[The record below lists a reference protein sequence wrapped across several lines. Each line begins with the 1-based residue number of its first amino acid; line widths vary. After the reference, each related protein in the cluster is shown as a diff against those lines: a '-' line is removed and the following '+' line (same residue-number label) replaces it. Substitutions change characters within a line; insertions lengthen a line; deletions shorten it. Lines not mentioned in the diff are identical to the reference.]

1 MKYRQ
6 YIFSVFLSLF
16 VFETSVSQDID
27 SLKLVLKASK
37 NNKTKVELYNKIS
50 SALCNNNPQEA
61 LLYADSALQLSQMIK
76 DKKNSDWAWFNK
88 GKIYQLMGDFKNCKN
103 CFQNTLN
110 FAKSE
115 KDDKKLAQSYGQLGI
130 CYRNAEKYKTA
141 LTYFQKALNYAE
153 KSEDNNLVAGCCNN
167 MANVLSDLK
176 QYENAAEYLQRIIDM
191 KELIPDSDNL
201 SAAYTNYAEIKSVE
215 GNFEEAKIML
225 QKAIEIDTRN
235 NNLHA
240 LSGGYSNLAGLEYM
254 SGNLDGAL
262 RMMEKVIEID
272 LKIGSPSILA
282 ADYNN
287 LGSIYQEFKKYNQA
301 IQYYKISIEYSKKQ
315 SGMVDILSSLNGI
328 SQCKALTG
336 DMNGA
341 YYTLLESMAI
351 KDTLYNDQTNKTV
364 AEMKSKYETE
374 KKQLV
379 IEQLEDRSKIDS
391 LEIEKVNREKTESD
405 QTKQRQFYIFS
416 SSFFILLL
424 ISFLIYRGYRQ
435 KQKANEIITKQRD
448 EVEKQKNL
456 VEHQKEIV
464 EEKNKE
470 ILDSIIYAK
479 RLQDAILPPLR
490 VVKEYLPESFILYK
504 PKDIVAGDFYF
515 MEPSGSKIVIAAA
528 DCTGHGVPGAMVS
541 VVCANALNRTVKEF
555 KLIDSGKIL
564 DKVRE
569 LVLETFA
576 KSESEVKDGMDI
588 SLCVL
593 DLEKKKIYWSGANNP
608 LWLVRKNNSGNNEL
622 FEFKP
627 DKQPIGKTEK
637 PEPFRTEEIKFNDED
652 VIYIFT
658 DGFED
663 QFGGEKGKKFK
674 SSKMKEMVLS
684 VQNLSMENQ
693 RNIILNKFEDWKGD
707 LEQVDDVCIIGVKL

>member
-1 MKYRQ
+1 MNKQFYFFA
-6 YIFSVFLSLF
+6 IVFFFFSFTPLF
-16 VFETSVSQDID
+16 SQNSD
-27 SLKLVLKASK
+27 SLLLLLKSSK
-37 NNKTKVELYNKIS
+37 NNKTKAELYNKIS
-50 SALCNNNPQEA
+50 FSLCNNDPQTA
-61 LLYADSALQLSQMIK
+61 LLYADSALKLSQIIK
-76 DKKNSDWAWFNK
+76 DKNNTDRAWFNK
-88 GKIYQLMGDFKNCKN
+88 GKVYQLMGDFKKCRE
-103 CFQNTLN
+103 CFQNTLD
-110 FAKSE
+110 FAQTE
-115 KDDKKLAQSYGQLGI
+115 KNDRKLSQSYGQLGI
-130 CYRNAEKYKTA
+130 CFRNAEKYKTA
-141 LTYFQKALNYAE
+141 LTYFQKALNFAE
-153 KSEDNNLVAGCCNN
+153 KIGDKNLIAGCCNN

-176 QYENAAEYLQRIIDM
+176 QYENATEFLQRIIDM
-191 KELIPDSDNL
+191 KEFIPNSDNL
-201 SAAYTNYAEIKSVE
+201 SAAYTNFAEIKSVE
-215 GNFEEAKIML
+215 GNFEDAKIML
-225 QKAIEIDTRN
+225 QNAIEIDTKN

-254 SGNLDGAL
+254 SGNLNGAL
-262 RMMEKVIEID
+262 KMMEKVIEID

-287 LGSIYQEFKKYNQA
+287 LGSIYQEFKKYDQA
-301 IQYYKISIEYSKKQ
+301 IQYYKLSVEYSKKQ

-391 LEIEKVNREKTESD
+391 LEIEKVNREKSESD
-405 QTKQRQFYIFS
+405 RTKKRQFYIFS
-416 SSFFILLL
+416 SGFIVLLI
-424 ISFLIYRGYRQ
+424 ISFLIFRSYRQ
-435 KQKANEIITKQRD
+435 KQKANEIITRQKE
-448 EVEKQKNL
+448 EVENQKLL

-479 RLQDAILPPLR
+479 RLQDAILPPLK
-490 VVKEYLPESFILYK
+490 VVKEYLPDSFILYK

-515 MEPSGSKIVIAAA
+515 MEPIGNKIVIAAA

-541 VVCANALNRTVKEF
+541 VVCANALNRAVKEF
-555 KLIDSGKIL
+555 NLTESGKIL

-569 LVLETFA
+569 LVLETFS

-588 SLCVL
+588 SLCVM
-593 DLEKKKIYWSGANNP
+593 DLKLQKLYWSGANNP
-608 LWLVRKNNSGNNEL
+608 LWLFRKNENGIVDLTEY
-622 FEFKP
+622 KP
-627 DKQPIGKTEK
+627 DKQPIGKTEQ
-637 PEPFRTEEIKFNDED
+637 PLPFNTSVIDCKKED
-652 VIYIFT
+652 TFYIFT
-658 DGFED
+658 DGYED

-674 SSKMKEMVLS
+674 SSKMKEMLLS
-684 VQNLSMENQ
+684 FQSLSMENQ
-693 RNIILNKFEDWKGD
+693 RLSILSSFENWKGD
-707 LEQVDDVCIIGVKL
+707 LEQVDDVCIIGIRI